1 MPMARNKYRNKKITV
16 DGITF
21 DSKKEL
27 SRYNELILM
36 QRAGIISDLQRQV
49 RFEIVPKSKT
59 ERASYYVADF
69 VYTKPDGKKI
79 IEDVKSEITKRLP
92 VYILKRK
99 LVKHIYKDYE
109 FIES

>member
-1 MPMARNKYRNKKITV
+1 MKNKYHNTKIVV
-16 DGITF
+16 DGIRF
-21 DSKKEL
+21 DSKKEYA
-27 SRYNELILM
+27 RYNELIMM
-36 QRAGIISDLQRQV
+36 QRAGMISDLQRQV

-59 ERASYYVADF
+59 ERAAYYVADF
-69 VYTKPDGKKI
+69 VYSKPDGKKI
-79 IEDVKSEITKRLP
+79 IEDVKSAMTKQLP